1 MDPIHSFRGSVWKF
15 FSGWLR
21 TLKRKLYEKEKQ
33 TTLLK
38 VQANLAQ
45 IEGVGFPEE
54 RSPHQPHPDAPVTQH
69 QSSDP
74 FQNEKEKQSMK
85 TKDIYARVIAK
96 MFEVTPEVVEQRLK
110 NTALFRSPEFEV
122 EMPAEEQA
130 AVEKV
135 DVHQLRLHLTSVLDA
150 LDISMSKVEKTIKK
164 G

>member
-1 MDPIHSFRGSVWKF
+1 
-15 FSGWLR
+15 
-21 TLKRKLYEKEKQ
+21 
-33 TTLLK
+33 
-38 VQANLAQ
+38 
-45 IEGVGFPEE
+45 
-54 RSPHQPHPDAPVTQH
+54 
-69 QSSDP
+69 
-74 FQNEKEKQSMK
+74 MK